1 MKFEDIGLNNET
13 VISINKL
20 GITTPTEIQGK
31 SIPLILEGKDVIGE
45 SATGS
50 GKTLTFG
57 CGIIERVES
66 KQGLQSLILTPTR
79 ELAEQVKESLKKLA
93 ANKQLKIISVYGGV
107 SINPQI
113 FDLKKAEVVVGTPG
127 RLLDHLQ
134 RGTINTSKINLLVLD
149 EADRM
154 LDMGFVDDVERII
167 ESCPKERQTLCF
179 SATISE
185 KVKKLANRYM
195 KDPSKVAA
203 KNQVDPSK
211 LKQAYYD
218 VHRGMK
224 FSLLVHLL
232 QKEKNGL
239 IMVFCN
245 TRRNTDFVVKNLK
258 SNKIDAIAI
267 HGGLTQNKRSR
278 TIDMF
283 NNTKVSVLV
292 CTDVAARGLHI
303 DNVSHIYNY
312 DIPKDPK
319 DYVHRIGRTAR
330 AEEEGQVINVL
341 CDYDYDN
348 FRRIQND
355 YRAFV
360 IEKLEKP
367 YVERVETVRD
377 SNDGPRNGRF
387 RNGNSNGFRKGK
399 GNFRKGNFGRSRNN
413 SNRSG
418 NSGSS
423 NGSSRFRNND
433 SGRSRSNSSNRFGNN
448 ESRENS
454 NGFRKGNSDR
464 SRNSDSNESNNSNR
478 FRNNSNRSGNN
489 RRKPNFRRS
498 N

>member
-1 MKFEDIGLNNET
+1 MKFEDIGLDNET

-20 GITTPTEIQGK
+20 GITIPTEIQGK

-50 GKTLTFG
+50 GKTLAFG
-57 CGIIERVES
+57 CGITEHVES

-93 ANKQLKIISVYGGV
+93 ANKQLKVISVYGGV

-113 FDLKKAEVVVGTPG
+113 YDLKKAEVVVGTPG

-134 RGTINTSKINLLVLD
+134 RGTIDTSKINLLVLD

-154 LDMGFVDDVERII
+154 FDMGFLDDVERII

-185 KVKKLANRYM
+185 KVKNLANRYM
-195 KDPSKVAA
+195 KNPAKVAA

-218 VHRGMK
+218 IHKGMK

-239 IMVFCN
+239 VMVFCN

-267 HGGLTQNKRSR
+267 HGGLTQNKRTR

-283 NNTKVSVLV
+283 NSTKVNVLV

-330 AEEEGQVINVL
+330 AEEEGQVINLL

-348 FRRIQND
+348 FGRIQND
-355 YRAFV
+355 YRSFV
-360 IEKLEKP
+360 IDKLEKP
-367 YVERVETVRD
+367 YVDRVETVRD
-377 SNDGPRNGRF
+377 NFNGNSRF
-387 RNGNSNGFRKGK
+387 RNGNRNGNSR
-399 GNFRKGNFGRSRNN
+399 NFRRGN
-413 SNRSG
+413 
-418 NSGSS
+418 
-423 NGSSRFRNND
+423 
-433 SGRSRSNSSNRFGNN
+433 SGRSRGGSSNRFGNN
-448 ESRENS
+448 SNRFGNSSRGNS
-454 NGFRKGNSDR
+454 NGFRKGNSKFRGNR
-464 SRNSDSNESNNSNR
+464 SRDSDSSENSRNRESGRSRGNNSSR
-478 FRNNSNRSGNN
+478 FRNSSNRSGNS
-489 RRKPNFRRS
+489 RKPNFRRS